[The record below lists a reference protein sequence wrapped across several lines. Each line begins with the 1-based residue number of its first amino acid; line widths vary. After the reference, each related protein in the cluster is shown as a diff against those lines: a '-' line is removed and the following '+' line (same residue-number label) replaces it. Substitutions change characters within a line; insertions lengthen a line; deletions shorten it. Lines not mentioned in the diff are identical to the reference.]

1 MRADR
6 LLSVLMLLQARGRMT
21 ARELSERL
29 EVSER
34 TVYRDI
40 SALGM
45 AGIPVYAERGPGGGC
60 MLSEGYRTNLT
71 GLSEAEA
78 RTLVLAMASRPLKDL
93 GMGGALDAALL
104 KLLAALPSR
113 VRAGAEQARQRVH
126 VDTAGWGA
134 PEATPHLRA
143 LEEAVWQERR
153 VRVSYR
159 DGVGKLAERV
169 IEPLGLVA
177 KASIWYLVAA
187 VEGEL
192 RVYRVSRMRAVTP
205 LEETFARP
213 EIFDL
218 AAYWE
223 ESSRRFQESWGQY
236 PVTLRVAPELLEELP
251 QIYGAGVQE
260 TITQA
265 GPPDAE
271 GWTTLALTFQTFE
284 HARTQVLGMG
294 RWAEVITP
302 AELRVSII
310 ERARDIAAFYSERA
324 TAEA

>member
-153 VRVSYR
+153 VRISYR
-159 DGVGKLAERV
+159 DSGGKLAERV

-205 LEETFARP
+205 LDETFARL
-213 EIFDL
+213 EGFDL

-223 ESSRRFQESWGQY
+223 ESSRRFQESWGAV
-236 PVTLRVAPELLEELP
+236 PSDAAG
-251 QIYGAGVQE
+251 GAGA
-260 TITQA
+260 A
-265 GPPDAE
+265 GGAAADLRRGRAGDDREGRPTRRRRPDEAD
-271 GWTTLALTFQTFE
+271 AD
-284 HARTQVLGMG
+284 VPD
-294 RWAEVITP
+294 V
-302 AELRVSII
+302 
-310 ERARDIAAFYSERA
+310 RARADAGAGDGRVGRGD
-324 TAEA
+324 